1 MSAPD
6 LPSISVILPTYNRC
20 EVVRQT
26 LLQLAAQDYP
36 PDLVEILVCDNSS
49 DPTPAMVLEVAAS
62 ARVAVRLVSSNE
74 RLPAVK
80 RNQGL
85 HLATGDLVIFMNDDV
100 WVRPDF
106 LREHAASH
114 ARHEDPV
121 AVLGLVEQSEQM
133 VQNPFIEWY
142 RPFAYDEIA
151 DRADQP
157 VSYRY
162 HWSMNLSFPRQAMLD
177 RNLVFHEDWANI
189 GHEDVELGYRWTRAG
204 YQVIYN
210 PRAWGEH
217 YHPHD
222 LATAC
227 RLQESIGR
235 GLRDL
240 EVLIPQPDLLERY
253 GVFSLGNSR
262 RSVVRGAA
270 RKALFNRFTVSYL
283 LRRFGAPETRSRVA
297 EWSYWKIM
305 LHHTDMGYRRA
316 APRSPRPVNTTPVV
330 AVLPEATT
338 AVDGSIDLRVAQS
351 DTAAIR

>member
-1 MSAPD
+1 MSTTGDAT
-6 LPSISVILPTYNRC
+6 LPSFSVILPTYNRC
-20 EVVRQT
+20 DVVRQT
-26 LLQLAAQDYP
+26 LVQLAAQDYP
-36 PDLVEILVCDNSS
+36 AELVEVLVCDNSS
-49 DPTPAMVLEVAAS
+49 DGTPAMVLEVAAES
-62 ARVAVRLVSSNE
+62 DVAIHLVSSDE

-85 HLATGDLVIFMNDDV
+85 RRATGDLVLFMNDDV
-100 WVRPDF
+100 WVRPGF

-114 ARHEDPV
+114 DAHAEPV

-133 VQNPFIEWY
+133 PQNPFIEWY

-162 HWSMNLSFPRQAMLD
+162 HWSMNLSFPREVLLE
-177 RNLVFHEDWANI
+177 RNLVFHEDWAEI

-204 YQVIYN
+204 YEVVYN

-217 YHPHD
+217 FHPHD

-240 EVLIPQPDLLERY
+240 EVLIPEPDLLERY
-253 GVFSLGNSR
+253 GVFSLRNSR
-262 RSVVRGAA
+262 RAVARGLV
-270 RKALFNRFTVSYL
+270 RKALFNRFTVPAL
-283 LRRFGAPETRSRVA
+283 LRRFDAPESRSRVA

-305 LHHTDMGYRRA
+305 LHHTDRGYRQA
-316 APRSPRPVNTTPVV
+316 EPRSPSPVPTRAATNGAAPSTGRLDRSAVV
-330 AVLPEATT
+330 A
-338 AVDGSIDLRVAQS
+338 
-351 DTAAIR
+351 